1 MGIQPGSPGFTS
13 ALIKPEIGTLT
24 QAEIRVPTRLGEIV
38 EKITQNDM
46 MYQVKLTL
54 PKDMKAHLEL
64 PVFQKDI
71 KSLLINGMD
80 ILPSLKNDKWVFE
93 NIQGTLDI
101 TLKK

>member
-1 MGIQPGSPGFTS
+1 
-13 ALIKPEIGTLT
+13 
-24 QAEIRVPTRLGEIV
+24 
-38 EKITQNDM
+38 
-46 MYQVKLTL
+46 MYQVKLKL
-54 PKDMKAHLEL
+54 PKGMKTHLEL

-93 NIQGTLDI
+93 NVQGTLDI

>member
-1 MGIQPGSPGFTS
+1 
-13 ALIKPEIGTLT
+13 
-24 QAEIRVPTRLGEIV
+24 
-38 EKITQNDM
+38 
-46 MYQVKLTL
+46 
-54 PKDMKAHLEL
+54 MKAHLEL

-93 NIQGTLDI
+93 NVQGTLDI